1 MRFEELVADVLEIDV
16 NRVTDD
22 LSLDNCPEWTSLV
35 HIALISRLESTYGV
49 EFDIE
54 ESIEMDSVAS
64 IRGILHSK
72 DVNLDD

>member
-1 MRFEELVADVLEIDV
+1 MRFEELVADALEIDV
-16 NRVTDD
+16 DRVTDE
-22 LSLDNCPEWTSLV
+22 LSLDNCPEWTSLM
-35 HIALISRLESTYGV
+35 HIALISELESTYGV

-64 IRGILHSK
+64 IRSILRSK

>member
-1 MRFEELVADVLEIDV
+1 MRFEELVADALEIDV
-16 NRVTDD
+16 NRVTDE
-22 LSLDNCPEWTSLV
+22 LSLDNCPEWTSLM
-35 HIALISRLESTYGV
+35 HIALISELESTYGV

-64 IRGILHSK
+64 IRSILRSK

>member
-1 MRFEELVADVLEIDV
+1 MRFDELIADTLEIDV
-16 NRVTDD
+16 NRVTDE

-35 HIALISRLESTYGV
+35 HIALISKLESTYDI

-64 IRGILHSK
+64 IRNVLHSK